1 MKCRSAEMEELLV
14 TFEEII
20 YMEVSEPSACNGG
33 THETSLT
40 RTGLDWMI
48 GGKAAGCKTAARE
61 TPVEPIS
68 QFD

>member
-14 TFEEII
+14 TLEEII
-20 YMEVSEPSACNGG
+20 YMGVSEPSACNGG

-48 GGKAAGCKTAARE
+48 GEKAAGR
-61 TPVEPIS
+61 
-68 QFD
+68 

>member
-14 TFEEII
+14 TLEEIF

-48 GGKAAGCKTAARE
+48 GGKSQGFETAARE

-68 QFD
+68 RSD

>member
-14 TFEEII
+14 TLEEII
-20 YMEVSEPSACNGG
+20 YMGVSEPSAFNGG

-48 GGKAAGCKTAARE
+48 GEKAAGR
-61 TPVEPIS
+61 
-68 QFD
+68 